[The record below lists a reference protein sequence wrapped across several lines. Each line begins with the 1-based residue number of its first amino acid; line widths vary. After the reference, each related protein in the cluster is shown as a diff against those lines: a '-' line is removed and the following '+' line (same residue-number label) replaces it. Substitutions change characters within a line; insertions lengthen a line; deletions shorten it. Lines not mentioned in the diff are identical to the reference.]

1 MVVGPHHHHHY
12 EIDDEESERKT
23 RIVVVITLVTMV
35 IEIYAGIVTKS
46 MGLLA
51 DGWHMGTHAGALS
64 ITLYAYYYARTEESV
79 KGKRES
85 VMALAGFT
93 SGIIL
98 ALVAIYIGLESL
110 DKVVNPPDIQ
120 FTEAIAVAS
129 FGLLVN
135 IACAYIL
142 GIEGHHHDHEHDHV
156 HDHEHDHEH
165 GHDHEHDHDHK
176 KSERGT
182 WDVALNTY
190 KEDFDKVKSVF
201 DSYVTPAD
209 EIEDLNRRG
218 AYMHVLA
225 DALVSVLILIALVL
239 GMLFPKLA
247 ILDPLIGI
255 IGGVIIARWALSLIT
270 ESKNQLLGID

>member
-1 MVVGPHHHHHY
+1 MSVGHHHHHHH
-12 EIDDEESERKT
+12 EIEDEESERKT
-23 RIVVVITLVTMV
+23 RIVVIITLVTMV

-64 ITLYAYYYARTEESV
+64 ITLYAYYYARTEKSV
-79 KGKRES
+79 KDKRES

-93 SGIIL
+93 SGIVL

-120 FTEAIAVAS
+120 FREAIAVAF

-142 GIEGHHHDHEHDHV
+142 GIEGRHHDHD
-156 HDHEHDHEH
+156 
-165 GHDHEHDHDHK
+165 HDHEHDHDHK
-176 KSERGT
+176 NSERGT
-182 WDVALNTY
+182 WNVALNTY
-190 KEDFDKVKSVF
+190 KEDFDTVKSVF

-225 DALVSVLILIALVL
+225 DALVSVLILIALIL

>member
-1 MVVGPHHHHHY
+1 
-12 EIDDEESERKT
+12 
-23 RIVVVITLVTMV
+23 
-35 IEIYAGIVTKS
+35 
-46 MGLLA
+46 
-51 DGWHMGTHAGALS
+51 MGTHAGALS

-142 GIEGHHHDHEHDHV
+142 GIEGHHHDHEHE

-209 EIEDLNRRG
+209 EIDDLNRRG

>member
-1 MVVGPHHHHHY
+1 MSVGHHHHHHH
-12 EIDDEESERKT
+12 EIEDEESERKT
-23 RIVVVITLVTMV
+23 RIVVIITLVTMV

-79 KGKRES
+79 KDKRES

-120 FTEAIAVAS
+120 FREAIAVAF

-142 GIEGHHHDHEHDHV
+142 GIEGRHHDHA
-156 HDHEHDHEH
+156 
-165 GHDHEHDHDHK
+165 HDHDHDHAHDHDHDNAHDDPK
-176 KSERGT
+176 NSERGT
-182 WDVALNTY
+182 WNVALNTY
-190 KEDFDKVKSVF
+190 KEDFDTVKSVF

-209 EIEDLNRRG
+209 EIDDLNRRG

-225 DALVSVLILIALVL
+225 DALVSVLILIALIL
-239 GMLFPKLA
+239 GMFFPKLA